1 MQYQRQTIP
10 SMLSYRLSLEA
21 SQVRLLVRHVRQRRL
36 RYNIFALK
44 APSWLQLNGS
54 SRTLYATPG
63 LEDVG
68 SVQFDLVGSDHSASA
83 NIGVTLVISKEQGPE
98 PGKPL
103 LPQLAQAGPTSSPST
118 ISLYPGRHFRFAFD
132 RETFL
137 NTDDSTI
144 YYATS
149 TNNSPL
155 PSWIGFDPT
164 TLSFSGNNPTF
175 PFSVTFNIVASD
187 VPGFSGASVSLQIVV
202 GQHILAFENRAQT
215 LSFTRGQPF
224 STPHFRDGL
233 TIDGQKPAGSD
244 LARIRVDSPDWLTID
259 NSTMSLSGTAP
270 DDAENG
276 SIRSLSRTFTRTLR
290 ASLSA
295 SMSHS
300 FSPRVLRAAM

>member
-10 SMLSYRLSLEA
+10 SMLSYRLSLET

-63 LEDVG
+63 LEDLE
-68 SVQFDLVGSDHSASA
+68 SVQFDLVGSLGICQHRRDLGYIERTRTRTRKAAVATARAS
-83 NIGVTLVISKEQGPE
+83 
-98 PGKPL
+98 
-103 LPQLAQAGPTSSPST
+103 GPTSSPST

-187 VPGFSGASVSLQIVV
+187 VPGFSGASVSLQIAV
-202 GQHILAFENRAQT
+202 GQHILAFENSAQT

-259 NSTMSLSGTAP
+259 NSTMSLGGTAP

-300 FSPRVLRAAM
+300 FSPRALRVAM